1 MPATKLIYGVGRVPK
16 ASEFSLGEIIVN
28 VDDSKVYSKSKKNIV
43 FEIGGTTVID
53 KSISTLGFTTASIS
67 ASGFFTSID
76 TPNLII
82 SGGTGISV
90 TTGSNNIIITA
101 TGDSEV
107 TNAINAETASYV
119 LSTGIDGTLFE
130 FINDAEQGDIFFDT
144 TEISVNGNV
153 GAVAS
158 GLSETSNVTFAQV
171 SSSGLLFASLS
182 LNDSN
187 FNTVVY
193 NPNTGQFYY
202 TGSYAGGGPGGA
214 DNDWFI
220 DTGVKLTSSLDIYVE
235 GIISSSRYLVL
246 KEEDNTTG
254 VAGGF
259 IYSSS
264 NDFYLGFS

>member
-1 MPATKLIYGVGRVPK
+1 MPTTKLIYGIGRIPK

-43 FEIGGTTVID
+43 FEIGGTIID
-53 KSISTLGFTTASIS
+53 GSVSGFTTASIS
-67 ASGFFTSID
+67 ASGFFTSAD

-90 TTGSNNIIITA
+90 TTGSNNSILITA

-107 TNAINAETASYV
+107 TNAINAETASYIS
-119 LSTGIDGTLFE
+119 STGIDGVLFD
-130 FINDAEQGDIFFDT
+130 FISDSEQGDIYFDT
-144 TEISVNGNV
+144 NNISVNSSV
-153 GAVAS
+153 GAIAS
-158 GLSETSNVTFAQV
+158 GLGPTSNVTFNQISA
-171 SSSGLLFASLS
+171 SGQLFASLS

-214 DNDWFI
+214 DDDWFI
-220 DTGVKLTSSLDIYVE
+220 DTGVKLTSSLDVYVD
-235 GIISSSRYLVL
+235 GIISSSQYLVL
-246 KEEDNTTG
+246 KPQDNTTG
-254 VAGGF
+254 VTGGF